1 VGPVGDPLV
10 HGYADAFGAEP
21 VDIRLRWIY
30 GPAAKVPISSPM
42 PTGGVKIV
50 SDRRTISETR
60 SSPRAVRMRK
70 SVVMRSTTPVPDNQ
84 RDRADCMRSG
94 NRMLNH
100 ESNESIHMDADAP
113 SLVHSSKLSLF
124 AAEVNVSRL
133 SAFSH
138 RPHLAGLGECNG
150 DATR

>member
-1 VGPVGDPLV
+1 
-10 HGYADAFGAEP
+10 
-21 VDIRLRWIY
+21 
-30 GPAAKVPISSPM
+30 
-42 PTGGVKIV
+42 
-50 SDRRTISETR
+50 
-60 SSPRAVRMRK
+60 
-70 SVVMRSTTPVPDNQ
+70 
-84 RDRADCMRSG
+84 
-94 NRMLNH
+94 MLNH